1 MRPKQNATVSH
12 AWLRGEQRA
21 GRRAAR
27 PVVLLG
33 LLGTAM
39 AVGQAWCAA
48 MLLADALAG
57 HAGDG
62 LRYLVGFAVFAVAR
76 AALSVAT
83 DRTAFDAGAAA
94 RRRLRTDAL
103 SRLLQAGPAQLLAQ
117 HTGELTA
124 TVVDRIEALDGLHS
138 RWLPASVLA
147 IGGPLV
153 VALAALAADP
163 LAALVLLSCGLLV
176 PVAMAAAGVGA
187 AAASRGQF
195 LALARLQARFLDRVR
210 GIATI
215 VLYGQ
220 AEAEAR
226 SLAAAAD
233 ELRRRTM
240 RVLRVAFL
248 SSAALDLAVALA
260 FIVLALHYGG
270 ELLSGGLAQPG
281 GRRCSC
287 CCWSRSS
294 LPRCAV
300 LPPPIRIDCMPPAR
314 QRRWRIFRPR
324 PRPSHSARSG
334 QWPRT
339 ASQWRS
345 RTSTSPGIPRAGRR

>member
-21 GRRAAR
+21 GRRAAT
-27 PVVLLG
+27 PAVLLG

-124 TVVDRIEALDGLHS
+124 TVVDRIEALDGLHA

-163 LAALVLLSCGLLV
+163 LAALVLL
-176 PVAMAAAGVGA
+176 
-187 AAASRGQF
+187 
-195 LALARLQARFLDRVR
+195 
-210 GIATI
+210 
-215 VLYGQ
+215 
-220 AEAEAR
+220 
-226 SLAAAAD
+226 
-233 ELRRRTM
+233 
-240 RVLRVAFL
+240 
-248 SSAALDLAVALA
+248 
-260 FIVLALHYGG
+260 
-270 ELLSGGLAQPG
+270 
-281 GRRCSC
+281 
-287 CCWSRSS
+287 
-294 LPRCAV
+294 
-300 LPPPIRIDCMPPAR
+300 
-314 QRRWRIFRPR
+314 
-324 PRPSHSARSG
+324 
-334 QWPRT
+334 
-339 ASQWRS
+339 
-345 RTSTSPGIPRAGRR
+345 